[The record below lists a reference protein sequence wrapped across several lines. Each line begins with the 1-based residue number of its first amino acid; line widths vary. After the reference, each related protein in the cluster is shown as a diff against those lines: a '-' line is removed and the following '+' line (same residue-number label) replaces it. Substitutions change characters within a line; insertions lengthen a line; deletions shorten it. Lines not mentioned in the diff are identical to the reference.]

1 MQYIC
6 KARAFYNSSTKMPLL
21 FHNHHLL
28 IYIRLEIM
36 LVVSACVARQL
47 SINIVVTLIIILA
60 LIMNTYQFIS
70 SGGEQPLTEDEL
82 RILTIVLTEHLAD
95 IKENGLNL
103 EAAISGQQEIKK
115 TTVVESLRQIGQ
127 ENISKILNNKQGRN
141 NPT

>member
-1 MQYIC
+1 
-6 KARAFYNSSTKMPLL
+6 
-21 FHNHHLL
+21 
-28 IYIRLEIM
+28 M

-82 RILTIVLTEHLAD
+82 RILTIVLAEHLAD

-115 TTVVESLRQIGQ
+115 TTVVESLRRIGQ